1 MAREKIKV
9 AIAGVGNCASSLIQG
24 IYYYGETNDTVGL
37 MHPDLGGYGPGDID
51 IVAAF
56 DVDERKVG
64 KPLEEAIFA
73 PPNCTMVFWDK
84 IPRTGVVVKMGPIFD
99 GVSPHMMEYPEEIS
113 FRPARKQPVD
123 VVEELKKSGAEI
135 LVNYMPVGSEQ
146 AARFYAEAALEA
158 GVAFINAMPTFIVS
172 DSQWAKKF
180 EEKGIPA
187 IGDDVKSQVG
197 ATIVHRVLTKLFED
211 RGVKIIRT
219 YQTNFGGN
227 TDFLNMLERKRLATK
242 KVSKTEAVRSM
253 MENKLDDFHI
263 YVGPSDFIPW
273 LKDNKICYIRMEG
286 EGFGHHPIKIDLKLS
301 VEDSPNSGGIIIDA
315 IRTAKIALERGV
327 AGPLLSISAYTM
339 KHPPVQYPDWEARKM
354 VEEFIRGERER

>member
-1 MAREKIKV
+1 MKKIKV
-9 AIAGVGNCASSLIQG
+9 AIAGIGNCASSLIQG
-24 IYYYGETNDTVGL
+24 IYYYSETGDTVGL
-37 MHPDLGGYGPGDID
+37 MYPDFGGYKPSDIE

-56 DVDERKVG
+56 DIDSRKVG

-73 PPNCTMVFWDK
+73 PPNCTMTFWEK
-84 IPRTGVVVKMGPIFD
+84 IPKTGVVVKMGPILD
-99 GVSPHMMEYPEEIS
+99 GVAAHMYEYPEDIS
-113 FRPARKQPVD
+113 FRPADIEPVD
-123 VVEELKKSGAEI
+123 VVKELKESGAEI
-135 LVNYMPVGSEQ
+135 LINYMPVGSEE
-146 AARFYAEAALEA
+146 ASRFYARAALEA

-172 DSQWAKKF
+172 DPSWAKKF
-180 EEKGIPA
+180 EEKGLPA

-211 RGVKIIRT
+211 RGVRIKRT

-242 KVSKTEAVRSM
+242 KISKTEAVRSL
-253 MENKLDDFHI
+253 MEKKLDDYHI

-286 EGFGHHPIKIDLKLS
+286 EGFGHHPIIIDLKLS

-315 IRTAKIALERGV
+315 IRAAKIALDRGV
-327 AGPLLSISAYTM
+327 KGPLTSISAFTM
-339 KHPPVQYPDWEARKM
+339 KHPPEQYPDWEAKEM
-354 VEEFIRGERER
+354 VDKFIKGERER

>member
-1 MAREKIKV
+1 
-9 AIAGVGNCASSLIQG
+9 
-24 IYYYGETNDTVGL
+24 
-37 MHPDLGGYGPGDID
+37 
-51 IVAAF
+51 
-56 DVDERKVG
+56 
-64 KPLEEAIFA
+64 
-73 PPNCTMVFWDK
+73 
-84 IPRTGVVVKMGPIFD
+84 
-99 GVSPHMMEYPEEIS
+99 
-113 FRPARKQPVD
+113 
-123 VVEELKKSGAEI
+123 VEELKKSGAEI